1 MPECIFLFDNRS
13 LIGITGDCDMAICG
27 GTNYMGTP
35 GLFVQLS
42 KSAMIS
48 PEGLSKAFSAK
59 ADGYARA
66 EGCGIVVLKR
76 LKDVSISTNVSNR
89 HKKKTFYFPDTA
101 KNHLFHSSSW
111 TRAVSMI

>member
-1 MPECIFLFDNRS
+1 
-13 LIGITGDCDMAICG
+13 
-27 GTNYMGTP
+27 MGTP

-76 LKDVSISTNVSNR
+76 LKDVSISKKVSNR
-89 HKKKTFYFPDTA
+89 HK
-101 KNHLFHSSSW
+101 
-111 TRAVSMI
+111 

>member
-13 LIGITGDCDMAICG
+13 AIGITGDCDMAICG

-76 LKDVSISTNVSNR
+76 LKDVSISTKISNR
-89 HKKKTFYFPDTA
+89 YKTFYFPDTE
-101 KNHLFHSSSW
+101 KKHLFHTSFLDRSSFYDL
-111 TRAVSMI
+111 I